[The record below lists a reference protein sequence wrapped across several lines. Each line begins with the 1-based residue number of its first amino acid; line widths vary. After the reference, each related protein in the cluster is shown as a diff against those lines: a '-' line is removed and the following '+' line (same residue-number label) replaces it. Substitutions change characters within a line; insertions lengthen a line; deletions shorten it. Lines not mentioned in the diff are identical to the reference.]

1 MFRWLGLILGNGW
14 AGGAGE
20 VNYSKFKSV
29 VQIKL
34 LRSWLVLMQKVVIN
48 SSPLIVLF
56 KSQLINI
63 LPQVCQEII
72 IPNPVCSEV
81 TAYSLEKLFDFD

>member
-1 MFRWLGLILGNGW
+1 
-14 AGGAGE
+14 
-20 VNYSKFKSV
+20 
-29 VQIKL
+29 
-34 LRSWLVLMQKVVIN
+34 MQKVVIN

-72 IPNPVCSEV
+72 IPIELIMISTTQQQATN
-81 TAYSLEKLFDFD
+81 YQFWIDRGGNL

>member
-1 MFRWLGLILGNGW
+1 M
-14 AGGAGE
+14 E
-20 VNYSKFKSV
+20 
-29 VQIKL
+29 
-34 LRSWLVLMQKVVIN
+34 KVVIN

-72 IPNPVCSEV
+72 IPNAVWLEV
-81 TAYSLEKLFDFD
+81 VEAGKNDLPSQQLPLVSRFYQEMILGRLCHL

>member
-1 MFRWLGLILGNGW
+1 
-14 AGGAGE
+14 
-20 VNYSKFKSV
+20 
-29 VQIKL
+29 
-34 LRSWLVLMQKVVIN
+34 MQKVVIN